1 MSSEIGA
8 PPVDLSMKLVIH
20 KGRTTYPR
28 NNWLGKIHTGE
39 AMKKRCTTVLLMY
52 VFASLLALNGKA
64 QGNAPLKL
72 VQKISMPGVQGR
84 MDHITVDVSGKRLF
98 VPANGDTQN
107 TVEVIDLQAGKRIA
121 SIPGQSK
128 PQGTFYSP
136 EFNTLFVTNGTDGT
150 CKIFRGDNFKLIDSL
165 ALGSDA
171 NQVGYDPDS
180 KYLYAGF
187 GDRNSGGLAIIDTSN
202 NRHIGDVKTD
212 ARPGGITFEKSGPRI
227 FVNLNGATK
236 LGILDR
242 KKREQISTWQ
252 VAGAENYGPLALD
265 ETHHRLFLGTRKP
278 PLLMVF
284 DTETGKQLTQ
294 LESVPSIDGVWYDGT
309 RKRIYVTGNGFI
321 AVYDQ
326 KGADDY
332 APMVKI
338 ASEADSQPSL
348 WVPQFNRL
356 YVSVTQ
362 TGNRDAE
369 ILVYEP

>member
-1 MSSEIGA
+1 
-8 PPVDLSMKLVIH
+8 MKLVIH

-39 AMKKRCTTVLLMY
+39 AMKKRCTAVLLMY
-52 VFASLLALNGKA
+52 VFASLFALNGKA
-64 QGNAPLKL
+64 QSNAPLKL

-98 VPANGDTQN
+98 VPANGDNQN

-128 PQGTFYSP
+128 PQGTFYST

-150 CKIFRGDNFKLIDSL
+150 CKIFRGDTFKLIESL
-165 ALGSDA
+165 ALGPDA
-171 NQVGYDPDS
+171 NQVGFDPDS

-187 GDRNSGGLAIIDTSN
+187 GDRNSGGLAIIDTSKN
-202 NRHIGDVKTD
+202 QHTGDIKTD

-236 LGILDR
+236 LGVLDR
-242 KKREQISTWQ
+242 KKREQTATWP

-265 ETHHRLFLGTRKP
+265 ESHHRLFLGTRKP

-294 LESVPSIDGVWYDGT
+294 LESVPSIDGVWYDAA

-332 APMVKI
+332 APMVKLV
-338 ASEADSQPSL
+338 SEADSQPSL

-356 YVSVTQ
+356 YISVTQ
-362 TGNRDAE
+362 AGDRDAE